1 MQQAQLPAVPKLAIF
16 CAGAFGITTGL
27 RQPQNADTRVTYID
41 TSEANLTSDIDD
53 AKCYRIPMPPEA
65 DGRVVRGGG
74 GQDRRRTAKAAMPH
88 IAPILERFVPG
99 AFNLLVFSCSG
110 ASGSVICSLLARQLS
125 AADHSFLLL
134 CVGETTTTKYLTNT
148 RDTWKGLENMALSTG
163 RPFVMSYHHN
173 RQGVPQSAVDQDVDF
188 VIEAVTALTCQFN
201 KDLDASD
208 IHNALNFN
216 NVTSVPPQL
225 ATISISDNRKTAAA
239 VMEPITQLSLYCDRD
254 EASVIGTPHY
264 SKFGYP
270 QEPLVSAFDQLHFIV
285 NTISVDEISKDL
297 REAETVQQQAHG
309 NYRKRAA
316 LVNVRDDEVTADGLV
331 LS

>member
-1 MQQAQLPAVPKLAIF
+1 MQQVQSTEAPKLAIF

-27 RQPQNADTRVTYID
+27 RQPQNADTRITYID
-41 TSEANLTSDIDD
+41 TSEANLTSDID
-53 AKCYRIPMPPEA
+53 AGKCYRIPMPPDA

-125 AADHSFLLL
+125 AADHSFLMV
-134 CVGETTTTKYLTNT
+134 CVGETTTPKYLTNT
-148 RDTWKGLENMALSTG
+148 RDTWKGLENMALSTK

-173 RQGVPQSAVDQDVDF
+173 HAGVPQSAVDKDVDF
-188 VIEAVTALTCQFN
+188 VIEAVRALTCQFN

-225 ATISISDNRKTAAA
+225 ATIAITDNRKAALA
-239 VMEPITQLSLYCDRD
+239 VMEPITTLSLFCNRE
-254 EASVIGTPHY
+254 EAGVVGTPHY
-264 SKFGYP
+264 SKIGYP
-270 QEPLVSAFDQLHFIV
+270 QEPLISAFDQLHFVV
-285 NTISVDEISKDL
+285 NTISVDEINKQL
-297 REAETVQQQAHG
+297 RERDTEQKQAHG
-309 NYRKRAA
+309 NYRSRAA
-316 LVNVRDDEVTADGLV
+316 LVDVHGDNVTEEGLV
-331 LS
+331 IS